1 VQLGPVLDLLLT
13 DESNPRSVAFQ
24 LANCLAHVEQLPRDV
39 DQLAE
44 TPEQKLATSL
54 LAMIRG
60 VDSQTLARDYILG
73 DTEQLDWLF
82 MKLESTLPKLSD
94 AVSHRYLIHVGPT
107 QRLAEIG
114 DAEPKPSPELAG

>member
-1 VQLGPVLDLLLT
+1 MLDLLLT

-24 LANCLAHVEQLPRDV
+24 LANCAAHVEQLPRDA
-39 DQLAE
+39 DELDDS
-44 TPEQKLATSL
+44 PEQTLVKSL
-54 LAMIRG
+54 VEMIRK

-82 MKLESTLPKLSD
+82 MKLESTLPKLSE

-114 DAEPKPSPELAG
+114 EADMVRRTELAD

>member
-1 VQLGPVLDLLLT
+1 
-13 DESNPRSVAFQ
+13 
-24 LANCLAHVEQLPRDV
+24 
-39 DQLAE
+39 
-44 TPEQKLATSL
+44 
-54 LAMIRG
+54 MIRH
-60 VDSQTLARDYILG
+60 VDSQTLARDYVLG

-114 DAEPKPSPELAG
+114 GSELAPLDEITAN

>member
-1 VQLGPVLDLLLT
+1 
-13 DESNPRSVAFQ
+13 
-24 LANCLAHVEQLPRDV
+24 
-39 DQLAE
+39 
-44 TPEQKLATSL
+44 
-54 LAMIRG
+54 MIRK

-114 DAEPKPSPELAG
+114 EADVARPAELTD